1 MNPKIP
7 VAILGATG
15 SVGQRF
21 VQLLDDHPW
30 FELVALTG
38 SDRSLGQRY
47 GQACHWILP
56 EPMPERASQM
66 LLLPSEPELSVA
78 RIAFSALPSALARQI
93 EPRYAQAGV
102 NVCSNASAYRQ
113 EDDVPLL
120 LPEVNA
126 EHAGLVPFQR
136 QQRGWSGCIVTNPNC
151 TSTGLTV
158 ALKALDQ
165 TFGLRRALVVSLQA
179 ISGAGY
185 PGVASLDIVDNVVPY
200 IPGEEEKVEWEP
212 RKMLGK
218 FDDGRVQLA
227 PLQISAHTNRV
238 AVSDGHIVCAS
249 VEFSHPVDPAR
260 SSPGIKFLPGA

>member
-21 VQLLDDHPW
+21 VQLLDNHPW

-66 LLLPSEPELSVA
+66 LLLPSEPEFSAA

-158 ALKALDQ
+158 ALKALRPDLWAAPRP
-165 TFGLRRALVVSLQA
+165 GRLSPGDLRRGLSRRSLLRYRRQCRPLY
-179 ISGAGY
+179 SWRRGKGGMGAAQNAGT
-185 PGVASLDIVDNVVPY
+185 I
-200 IPGEEEKVEWEP
+200 
-212 RKMLGK
+212 
-218 FDDGRVQLA
+218 
-227 PLQISAHTNRV
+227 
-238 AVSDGHIVCAS
+238 
-249 VEFSHPVDPAR
+249 
-260 SSPGIKFLPGA
+260 